1 MKVDIGSSD
10 RFQQQAITE
19 LNGKNILVSAS
30 AGAGKTKVLVTRIMK
45 RIIDDRVDL
54 EKIVALTFTSAAA
67 EEMKNRLAKELHQM
81 KAKAE
86 TEEDIEYIDR
96 QITSLVNASITTIDS
111 WCLNIIKKY
120 YSVIGLDPA
129 TTANILS
136 EGKKELLQ
144 REAYERAL
152 QEMNADN
159 PEGLM
164 KLTVWFSQR
173 SEDFNTLYG
182 ITGTIRAHA
191 DAAVDPAAWYEKARS
206 MYRPFR
212 HLKELPEEVRDAWF
226 SMLQEICTEIH
237 DAAESGLSR
246 LEFLANDDKI
256 TPEMLIPVISFSNDC
271 VRLLDEHDYEGF
283 RAKLYDMA
291 QVKIVKGKD
300 DILNECR
307 DLIFDRID
315 TMLSE
320 CYPEHVFAG
329 HSGRDAEIASL
340 LIDLSVSVSRH
351 FEKLKKEYACLD
363 FSDMERYA
371 LQILQAND
379 GAAARRINA
388 GIEEILVD
396 EFQDT
401 SILQDTIIRMIAGDK
416 LIFRVGDVKQSIY
429 RFRQAKPQLMR
440 DLIADQA
447 NVTFNLRYN
456 YRSAEQIID
465 FTNVLFERL
474 LNISGIRDAYLEEDH
489 VGAGLEHQKNAS
501 GAGVELIL
509 IEKPEPEVT
518 AKGKRKAMHS
528 AEAKYMKSAWIS
540 SRIHKMMQDD
550 PSLSWHDFAVL
561 TRSHADQLALRSQ
574 FDRFRIPYDIDARE
588 GFYRSD
594 LCLDILAMLKYMQD
608 RQDEISLL
616 SVLTSPMYGFSDEEI
631 ARMLLDGD
639 RRLYR
644 AVQILHPEIPL
655 RFDELQKTARRR
667 GPAALLQE
675 IMTCDVSG
683 TPFYEVLPKK
693 DQANFDYLFDKAVTG
708 EMLTVTELID
718 EIEAGSDEKSSEAVT
733 SGKDDDVVTVTTIH
747 HSKGLQYK
755 IVFLWGTGAN
765 RDRSSLSKVMIDDE
779 LMLGFDDVDPD
790 TRIVFPTVQRLAA
803 EYRDGKEDLEEFS
816 RLLYVAVTRAEQRL
830 IIVDDAAAAM
840 PGKKTMNISDLKNR
854 KGITGLI
861 TAAMDHEEGMN
872 ENGLLEVH
880 TVVFDEASLISGS
893 SEDVLSG
900 DTVIEKWQ
908 GPQYVLPGLLTP
920 SSLEQPQ
927 NAPAAD
933 TLPPLSENSRG
944 TSYGT
949 LMHELAAALPDDIA
963 WTEELIRKYADPS
976 LPDQAV
982 HSMLAFGQSDLYR
995 QAKEMEIHKEYPF
1008 FYEDDT
1014 MRINGIMDF
1023 VAIGRDRIILID
1035 FKTDRASEEEI
1046 RNMYSPQLNAYRT
1059 VLARFYPGRHIDVY
1073 AWSFHHSRAI
1083 EIQQTK

>member
-1 MKVDIGSSD
+1 MRVDIGSSD
-10 RFQQQAITE
+10 SFQQDAIRE
-19 LNGKNILVSAS
+19 LNGKNIIVSAS

-54 EKIVALTFTSAAA
+54 EKIIALTFTSAAA
-67 EEMKNRLAKELHQM
+67 EEMKNRLAKELHLM
-81 KAKAE
+81 KAEAKTAE
-86 TEEDIEYIDR
+86 DQEYIDR

-111 WCLNIIKKY
+111 FCLNIIKKY
-120 YSVIGLDPA
+120 CSVIGLDPA

-144 REAYERAL
+144 RNAYEAAL
-152 QEMNADN
+152 KEMNAVN

-182 ITGTIRAHA
+182 ITDTIRSHA
-191 DAAVDPAAWYEKARS
+191 DAAVDPQAWYRKAET

-212 HLKELPEEVRDAWF
+212 HLKELPEEVQDAWF
-226 SMLQEICTEIH
+226 SMLAEICLEIH
-237 DAAESGLSR
+237 DAAESGLNR
-246 LEFLANDDKI
+246 LEFLGGDDKI
-256 TPEMLIPVISFSNDC
+256 TPDMFIPLISCSNDC
-271 VRLLDEHDYEGF
+271 LQLLDEHDYEGF
-283 RAKLYDMA
+283 RAKLHDLA
-291 QVKIVKGKD
+291 QVRIVKGKD
-300 DILNECR
+300 EILNETR
-307 DLIFDRID
+307 ELIFSRID
-315 TMLSE
+315 SMLSV
-320 CYPEHVFAG
+320 CYPEHIFAER
-329 HSGRDAEIASL
+329 SGRDAETASL
-340 LIDLSVSVSRH
+340 LIELAKSVSEH
-351 FEKLKKEYACLD
+351 FENLKKEYACLD
-363 FSDMERYA
+363 FGDMERYA

-379 GAAARRINA
+379 GAAAKRISA

-440 DLIADQA
+440 DLISDNA
-447 NVTFNLRYN
+447 NVTFNLRHN
-456 YRSAEQIID
+456 YRSDEQIIR

-474 LNISGIRDAYLEEDH
+474 LNIGGIRDAYLEADH
-489 VGAGLEHQKNAS
+489 VSAGQERQKKSSDAR
-501 GAGVELIL
+501 VELVL
-509 IEKPEPEVT
+509 IEKPDPEVT
-518 AKGKRKAMHS
+518 AKGKRKAMRS
-528 AEAKYMKSAWIS
+528 GEAKYMKSAWIS
-540 SRIHKMMQDD
+540 SRIHQMMQDD

-594 LCLDILAMLKYMQD
+594 LCLDILAMLKYMQNE
-608 RQDEISLL
+608 QDEISLL
-616 SVLTSPMYGFSDEEI
+616 AVLTSPMYGFSDEEI
-631 ARMLLDGD
+631 ARMVLQGEK
-639 RRLYR
+639 RLYR
-644 AVQILHPEIPL
+644 AVRNLYPDIPR
-655 RFDELQKTARRR
+655 RFAGLQETARRS

-675 IMTCDVSG
+675 IMISDVNG

-693 DQANFDYLFDKAVTG
+693 DQANFDYLFDKVITG

-790 TRIVFPTVQRLAA
+790 TRIVFPTVQRLAIA
-803 EYRDGKEDLEEFS
+803 YRDSKEDLEEFS
-816 RLLYVAVTRAEQRL
+816 RLLYVAVTRAEERL
-830 IIVDDAAAAM
+830 IIVDDAAAAV
-840 PGKKTMNISDLKNR
+840 PRQKVLNISALKNR

-861 TAAMDHEEGMN
+861 TAAMDHEEGLN
-872 ENGLLEVH
+872 ENGLLSVH
-880 TVVFDEASLISGS
+880 TVTFDEASLLTGER
-893 SEDVLSG
+893 EDVLPQ
-900 DTVIEKWQ
+900 DTGIAKWQ
-908 GPQYVLPGLLTP
+908 EEYLPLPELLTP

-927 NAPAAD
+927 NKEISRS
-933 TLPPLSENSRG
+933 LPPLSENTRG

-949 LMHELAAALPDDIA
+949 LMHELAAALPDDA
-963 WTEELIRKYADPS
+963 DWNEELIRKYADPS

-982 HSMLAFGQSDLYR
+982 KSMLAFGSSDLYR

-1008 FYEDDT
+1008 FYENET
-1014 MRINGIMDF
+1014 MRITGIMDF
-1023 VAIGRDRIILID
+1023 AAIGRDRIILID

-1046 RNMYSPQLNAYRT
+1046 RNMYSPQLNAYRS
-1059 VLARFYPGRHIDVY
+1059 VLAHFYPDHHIDAY
-1073 AWSFHHSRAI
+1073 AWSFHHSKAI
-1083 EIQQTK
+1083 EIQ